1 MQSALAAY
9 HKAELLRFAL
19 PEINADLINIMFD
32 NFNNVFGTGKKLTL
46 ELRSQGNPPTIKIT
60 PDATLLSLSAELAI
74 MNPLNPSLDA
84 LRLQTL
90 LTLDLQPSLQP
101 LDLSLTATLKNLTL
115 KVTGVTALYKQD
127 KLQVDRVDATLNAFL
142 ENLKRGVNEVIQRRG
157 LKFPIPDGLEFEK
170 YSKNHGFEAREG
182 YYVLKADAKLDPDE
196 DDDNSK
202 TFL

>member
-32 NFNNVFGTGKKLTL
+32 NFNNVFGTGKKVTL
-46 ELRSQGNPPTIKIT
+46 ELRSKGNPPTIKIT

-90 LTLDLQPSLQP
+90 LTLDLQPTLQP

-127 KLQVDRVDATLNAFL
+127 KL
-142 ENLKRGVNEVIQRRG
+142 
-157 LKFPIPDGLEFEK
+157 P
-170 YSKNHGFEAREG
+170 
-182 YYVLKADAKLDPDE
+182 
-196 DDDNSK
+196 
-202 TFL
+202 

>member
-1 MQSALAAY
+1 MQSALTAY

-32 NFNNVFGTGKKLTL
+32 NFNNVFGTGKKVTL
-46 ELRSQGNPPTIKIT
+46 EFRSQGNPPTIKIT

-101 LDLSLTATLKNLTL
+101 LDLSLTATLKNMTL

-127 KLQVDRVDATLNAFL
+127 NLQVDRVDATINSFL

-157 LKFPIPDGLEFEK
+157 VRLPIP
-170 YSKNHGFEAREG
+170 
-182 YYVLKADAKLDPDE
+182 
-196 DDDNSK
+196 
-202 TFL
+202 